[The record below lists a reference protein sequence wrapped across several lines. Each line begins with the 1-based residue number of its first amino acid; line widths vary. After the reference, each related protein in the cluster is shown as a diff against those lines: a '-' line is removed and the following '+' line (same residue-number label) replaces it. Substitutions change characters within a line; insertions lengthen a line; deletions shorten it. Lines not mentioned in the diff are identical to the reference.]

1 MTSAVDRVVSGTSHD
16 AERDSSRICSI
27 NKVVRVTIWKNRGSL
42 SALFRMAVSMGNII
56 MGAVKKPILKF
67 KNDYTRVL

>member
-1 MTSAVDRVVSGTSHD
+1 MSAVDRVVSGTSHE

-27 NKVVRVTIWKNRGSL
+27 NNVVRVTIWKNRGSL
-42 SALFRMAVSMGNII
+42 NALFCIAVSMGDSII
-56 MGAVKKPILKF
+56 RRIKKPILKF